1 MAYYLLEMLPTML
14 KICPSA
20 SERQEFKDAL
30 DGMSKFQTIAEG
42 LIKYEKLPADSL
54 SIDSYILNRRAR
66 SKSSFQEIK
75 DIQVLSIMR

>member
-1 MAYYLLEMLPTML
+1 M

-42 LIKYEKLPADSL
+42 LIKYEKLPADAL
-54 SIDSYILNRRAR
+54 TIDSYILNRRAR
-66 SKSSFQEIK
+66 IRSSFHEIK
-75 DIQVLSIMR
+75 DIQVCMYLLSNHGSTMEPRSH